1 MDVCDDAF
9 STYLHWHTGFQL
21 AGWLPQQHVGAG
33 RKNWDTIFKIAF
45 KGHSGEKEAD
55 FCKGVLSPCS
65 VFCHHIT
72 RFLKGAESVG
82 HWRISLQRAAS
93 FAYPPCL
100 TKLASHGSVSPL
112 PSHPLSASA
121 DSPLKMCFVTQGSPK
136 GLTPSVLC
144 NKNLC
149 CS

>member
-1 MDVCDDAF
+1 MFVAMHFASICIVIQDF
-9 STYLHWHTGFQL
+9 SWLGGFHNSTWEL
-21 AGWLPQQHVGAG
+21 E
-33 RKNWDTIFKIAF
+33 KNWDAIFKIAF

-55 FCKGVLSPCS
+55 FFYKGVLGPCS

-100 TKLASHGSVSPL
+100 TKLASQGSVSPL
-112 PSHPLSASA
+112 PSHPLPASA
-121 DSPLKMCFVTQGSPK
+121 NSALKMCFVTQGSPK
-136 GLTPSVLC
+136 GLTLSVLC

>member
-1 MDVCDDAF
+1 MFVMMHFPPICIGIQDF
-9 STYLHWHTGFQL
+9 SWLGGFHNSMWVL
-21 AGWLPQQHVGAG
+21 EK
-33 RKNWDTIFKIAF
+33 KNWDTIFKIAF

-82 HWRISLQRAAS
+82 HWHISLQRAAS